1 MVERKHGKT
10 KRLAR
15 KFQLSARL
23 YSIYIL
29 YVFFIYIYIY
39 IFSSS
44 VYFIIIF
51 LLVADSLC

>member
-29 YVFFIYIYIY
+29 YVFFIYI
-39 IFSSS
+39 FFPCL
-44 VYFIIIF
+44 FI
-51 LLVADSLC
+51 LL